1 MLLWDHEPAAVD
13 GPGLLNVAQM
23 AATRGL
29 FTTVTDNLGA
39 SRDLL
44 ASLVPAGP
52 DRERIGGRIAA
63 VTRSLEA
70 APKTVGWQLRARV
83 GRRKR
88 WYQVPEEVTR

>member
-1 MLLWDHEPAAVD
+1 
-13 GPGLLNVAQM
+13 M
-23 AATRGL
+23 AAACGASWGL

-39 SRDLL
+39 CHDRL

-52 DRERIGGRIAA
+52 DRERIGRRIGA
-63 VTRSLEA
+63 VTQALAE
-70 APKTVGWQLRARV
+70 APKTVGWQLRAKV